1 MQKGRCRTFIQI
13 NYQPEISKLK
23 FQTDKLKEAEK
34 NKSNNTDK
42 SFLKKYIIQKICWT
56 IFALL
61 LVVVINILINKYAG
75 GYFNDIAQR
84 VSGNYMLTG
93 LVFFISEILIG
104 IFPAELF
111 MMIYQSKGWDEYF
124 LIVLILGVISSL
136 CGFIAFLA
144 GRYLNAAKIARMVV
158 LQKKFKKYGDLFL
171 KYGWVIIILAATTP
185 LPFAMV
191 SFIAGYFKFSTATFL
206 KIVVPVRIVRF
217 FISAYFIKYSTILV

>member
-1 MQKGRCRTFIQI
+1 MKQER
-13 NYQPEISKLK
+13 
-23 FQTDKLKEAEK
+23 K
-34 NKSNNTDK
+34 NTGNNTDK
-42 SFLKKYIIQKICWT
+42 LFLKKYIRKKIFWT
-56 IFALL
+56 IVALL

-75 GYFNDIAQR
+75 GYFNNIAER
-84 VSGNYMLTG
+84 VSHNYTITG
-93 LVFFISEILIG
+93 VAFFLSEILIG

-158 LQKKFKKYGDLFL
+158 LQKKFKKYGDMFL

-185 LPFAMV
+185 LPFAMI
-191 SFIAGYFKFSTATFL
+191 SFIAGYFKFSPATFL
-206 KIVVPVRIVRF
+206 KIVVPIRIVRF
-217 FISAYFIKYSTILV
+217 FISAYFIKYSINLL

>member
-1 MQKGRCRTFIQI
+1 MS
-13 NYQPEISKLK
+13 NS
-23 FQTDKLKEAEK
+23 TDR
-34 NKSNNTDK
+34 

-56 IFALL
+56 ILALL

-75 GYFNDIAQR
+75 GYFNDIAKR

-93 LVFFISEILIG
+93 LMFFISEILIG

-111 MMIYQSKGWDEYF
+111 MMIYQSKGWNEYF
-124 LIVLILGVISSL
+124 LIILILGIISSL

-144 GRYLNAAKIARMVV
+144 GRYLNASKIARMVV
-158 LQKKFKKYGDLFL
+158 LQNKFKKYGDLFL

-191 SFIAGYFKFSTATFL
+191 SFIAGYFKFSPATFL
-206 KIVVPVRIVRF
+206 KIIVPVRIVRF
-217 FISAYFIKYSTILV
+217 FISGYLIKHSISLI

>member
-1 MQKGRCRTFIQI
+1 MKHT
-13 NYQPEISKLK
+13 
-23 FQTDKLKEAEK
+23 TEK
-34 NKSNNTDK
+34 IGNSADR

-56 IFALL
+56 ILALL
-61 LVVVINILINKYAG
+61 LVVAINILISKYAG
-75 GYFNDIAQR
+75 GYFNDIAQK
-84 VSGNYMLTG
+84 VSGNYLLTG
-93 LVFFISEILIG
+93 LSFFISEILIG

-111 MMIYQSKGWDEYF
+111 MMIYQSKGWNEYL

-144 GRYLNAAKIARMVV
+144 GKYLNEAKIAKMVI

-185 LPFAMV
+185 LPFAMLCFV
-191 SFIAGYFKFSTATFL
+191 AGYFKFSPVTFL

-217 FISAYFIKYSTILV
+217 FISAYFIKYSITLL

>member
-1 MQKGRCRTFIQI
+1 MQQA
-13 NYQPEISKLK
+13 
-23 FQTDKLKEAEK
+23 AE
-34 NKSNNTDK
+34 NINNTTDR

-56 IFALL
+56 ILALL

-75 GYFNDIAQR
+75 GYFNNIAQS

-93 LVFFISEILIG
+93 FVFFISEILIG
-104 IFPAELF
+104 IFPAEFF
-111 MMIYQSKGWDEYF
+111 MMIYQSKGWSEY
-124 LIVLILGVISSL
+124 LIIVLILGVISSL

-144 GRYLNAAKIARMVV
+144 GRYLNAAKIARMVI

-185 LPFAMV
+185 LPFALV
-191 SFIAGYFKFSTATFL
+191 SFIAGYFKFLPATFL

-217 FISAYFIKYSTILV
+217 FISACFIKYSITIL